1 MVDISARLYRGVK
14 LYSRGGIMRTP
25 MMTIYKNGKRFEA
38 YTDGSM
44 IVEDMATG
52 EVLEEL

>member
-1 MVDISARLYRGVK
+1 
-14 LYSRGGIMRTP
+14 MRAP

-52 EVLEEL
+52 EILEGE